1 MEQRVYFL
9 DLDQQ
14 QIAFMAVV
22 SQKCLKGQ
30 VSEGYALVE
39 SNYSLAVKTTHQ
51 SIKKVKNI
59 QSRLNENGN
68 GDQRH
73 ETLQSAKRMGMEIT
87 LNGWIGQ
94 YLEQNW

>member
-1 MEQRVYFL
+1 MWHLKYILEYTYMEQRVYFL

-39 SNYSLAVKTTHQ
+39 SNYSLAVKTTH
-51 SIKKVKNI
+51 
-59 QSRLNENGN
+59 
-68 GDQRH
+68 
-73 ETLQSAKRMGMEIT
+73 
-87 LNGWIGQ
+87 
-94 YLEQNW
+94 